1 MTNHRSDPA
10 ATTTQRRLGTRGYK
24 NPRGDPK
31 TKLTQRKG
39 SFESDFMTETQR
51 APVRPNATV
60 FWDNVPKMGVRE
72 YTAQPKLLPRD
83 LGDQGDPML
92 QRSTT
97 EGIEE

>member
-1 MTNHRSDPA
+1 
-10 ATTTQRRLGTRGYK
+10 
-24 NPRGDPK
+24 
-31 TKLTQRKG
+31 
-39 SFESDFMTETQR
+39 MTETQR